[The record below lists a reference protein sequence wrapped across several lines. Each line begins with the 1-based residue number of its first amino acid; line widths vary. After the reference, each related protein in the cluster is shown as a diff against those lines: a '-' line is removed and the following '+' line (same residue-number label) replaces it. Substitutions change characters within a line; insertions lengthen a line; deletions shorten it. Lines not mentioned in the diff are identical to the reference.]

1 MKRKFLEFAFVLDFD
16 MVCNAVLTMGK
27 PLEVLLMPGLAFD
40 GQGHRLGRGGG
51 YASVYVLTGISRTS
65 NPRPGVIFFVQLQCL
80 RLRLCLVCLSVS
92 CLSVFWLSV
101 CQSVCLSVSGSL
113 FLSMRFCLS
122 LRVCVHTLV
131 VCWYIFGSAIQ
142 VAQHAGCQVLN
153 AQFLLHPDAVS
164 MFW

>member
-1 MKRKFLEFAFVLDFD
+1 MKRKFLEFAFALDFD

-51 YASVYVLTGISRTS
+51 YASVCVLTGISRTS

-101 CQSVCLSVSGSL
+101 CQSVCLWISVSVYA
-113 FLSMRFCLS
+113 FLSFSPCLCAHTCGLLVHFWLS
-122 LRVCVHTLV
+122 HPSCPTCRVPGIKCT
-131 VCWYIFGSAIQ
+131 IFAT
-142 VAQHAGCQVLN
+142 
-153 AQFLLHPDAVS
+153 P
-164 MFW
+164 